1 MPSPFAEMAPLYDA
15 LRPLRTQDRDRLE
28 ALLRGPTLGN
38 QDLVVEVGCGTGRL
52 TIPLA
57 EMTNAQVIGIDSE
70 PKMLEVARRKDPSGR
85 IRWERGTAYR
95 MPLTDG
101 AAALVL
107 MSMVVHLL
115 KQRGRAFREARRV
128 LRPGGRLVIWTFT
141 PEHVQRFFL
150 NEYFPSIARIDSA
163 RFPSPSSLQRSLRMA
178 GFFTMT
184 IDFQREEA
192 SMDIAELVDRVRG
205 RYISTL
211 SLVPALEFRL
221 GLQRLEELRTSAG
234 NRRVPYELE
243 WAIVSA
249 T

>member
-1 MPSPFAEMAPLYDA
+1 M
-15 LRPLRTQDRDRLE
+15 
-28 ALLRGPTLGN
+28 
-38 QDLVVEVGCGTGRL
+38 
-52 TIPLA
+52 PLA
-57 EMTNAQVIGIDSE
+57 EMTTAQVVGIDAE

-85 IRWERGTAYR
+85 IRWDRGTAYR
-95 MPLTDG
+95 LPLADG

-141 PEHVQRFFL
+141 PNHVKRFFL
-150 NEYFPSIARIDSA
+150 NEYFPSIARIDGA
-163 RFPSPSSLQRSLRMA
+163 RFPSPSSLERSLRMA
-178 GFFTMT
+178 GFFAVNVN
-184 IDFQREEA
+184 FQREEA
-192 SMDIAELVDRVRG
+192 SLGIADLVDRVRG

-234 NRRVPYELE
+234 NRPVRYELE
-243 WAIVSA
+243 WAILSA